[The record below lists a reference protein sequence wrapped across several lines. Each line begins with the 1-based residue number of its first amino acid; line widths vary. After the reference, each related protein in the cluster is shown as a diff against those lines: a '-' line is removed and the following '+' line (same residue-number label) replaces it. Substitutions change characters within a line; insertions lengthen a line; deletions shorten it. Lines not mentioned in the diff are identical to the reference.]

1 MTATGYAAGICA
13 DRIPPGRAVDRPRPG
28 DRFADATV
36 ADLVAVAV
44 AADNARRRRGSLGPA
59 RSWAAA
65 GLDGALDRLDN
76 RPGPPTVAVPAGLP
90 AGAGTVT
97 AEPAPAVAFR
107 HAWSAGNRHAAI
119 TALAGLFA
127 GTTTQLARADAA
139 DLALRSIA
147 PPGQWGPT

>member
-1 MTATGYAAGICA
+1 MTAAGYAAGICA
-13 DRIPPGRAVDRPRPG
+13 DRIPPGRAVNRPRPG
-28 DRFADATV
+28 DRFTDATV
-36 ADLVAVAV
+36 ADLHAVAV
-44 AADNARRRRGSLGPA
+44 AADNARRRRGTLGAA

-65 GLDGALDRLDN
+65 GLDDALDRLD
-76 RPGPPTVAVPAGLP
+76 RPDTPTAAPPAGLP
-90 AGAGTVT
+90 AGFGTVT

-119 TALAGLFA
+119 AALADLFA
-127 GTTTQLARADAA
+127 GTTTRTGRAAAA